1 MRPMSIG
8 TLCWNPTVWKGVPDP
23 GMWVLIHFPSS
34 FLSWA
39 IYSRWPL
46 GMGRGWLKVFKIQLL
61 KWFNAVLS
69 ELQTYIPKNLL
80 DVVTWMSWRSFKF
93 NVSKVK
99 RILCSPE
106 SCSPFLASGRPPP
119 SFAAHLFWAHF
130 TCWRSLEAASFF
142 YPLHP
147 TELAR
152 RDSFLDNCKNI
163 SIGFLTTL
171 RKPDLL
177 IFLP

>member
-46 GMGRGWLKVFKIQLL
+46 GMGRGRLKVFKIQLL

-93 NVSKVK
+93 NVPKVK

-119 SFAAHLFWAHF
+119 SFAAHLFLG
-130 TCWRSLEAASFF
+130 SLYLLEVTGGRLLLLSIASHWTSPQRLF
-142 YPLHP
+142 
-147 TELAR
+147 
-152 RDSFLDNCKNI
+152 S
-163 SIGFLTTL
+163 G
-171 RKPDLL
+171 
-177 IFLP
+177 